1 MKGEF
6 GMVII
11 NEHKIGV
18 TKGSELENDVQTNF
32 KGETSEVGLYLA
44 MARQAQRDGY
54 PEVAETLKTI
64 AWEEAEHAAQFAE
77 MNGLISTDT
86 RENIEN
92 MIKGEIGA
100 NNGKKAAAKKA
111 KEVDIDPAHDFF
123 DESSRDEA
131 RHAQMLQ
138 GILKRY
144 FGSFV

>member
-1 MKGEF
+1 ME
-6 GMVII
+6 II
-11 NEHKIGV
+11 NEHRIGV
-18 TKGSELENDVQTNF
+18 TKGSELENDVQMNF

-86 RENIEN
+86 KENIEN
-92 MIKGEIGA
+92 MIRGEIGA

-111 KEVDIDPAHDFF
+111 KESDIDPAHDFF

-138 GILKRY
+138 GLLKRY
-144 FGSFV
+144 F